1 MRKYVKIWEIKRC
14 TSCGASI
21 TSLLLTIKPT
31 CEWVLQQFMQEES
44 DSNETWGTESFT
56 SQYSIPT
63 LWLSKWLSFLHLKD
77 ISQEI
82 LWQVLSHFATEML
95 ATDPL
100 HSNHWVDNF
109 RHYDYHILSLGPL
122 ASVGDDFVLLNWENK
137 KRSSKLPSLLPSI
150 DATVVACDVCTQKRW
165 AWLKWFE
172 NLCTRVAQNAKAK
185 VKRTKLKLPYLRC
198 FYVFLVV
205 WKQKM
210 LRLTVTNILELESRI
225 LRVTRTK
232 SSRHIFFFTPGLCL
246 TESWCG
252 VANTCT
258 QRVSSCI
265 RRVSWGYGG
274 YGYLQRWSAMIDIQ
288 LQSCRVTEREDH
300 SKQIYHPIISGSE

>member
-1 MRKYVKIWEIKRC
+1 MSVPYSYHRGELIQITFRVCPTDPNPAVQHDRFMNHDEAIGFDLIGGSVKSNLIVSDGLKRHQQPAPCRDHSFKKNVKQVVRKTSAVCEKMRKYVKTWEIKRC

-44 DSNETWGTESFT
+44 DSNETWGTKSFT
-56 SQYSIPT
+56 SQYWTPT
-63 LWLSKWLSFLHLKD
+63 LWLSKWLSALHLKD

-150 DATVVACDVCTQKRW
+150 DATVVACDVCIQKRW
-165 AWLKWFE
+165 ASLKWFE
-172 NLCTRVAQNAKAK
+172 NL
-185 VKRTKLKLPYLRC
+185 
-198 FYVFLVV
+198 
-205 WKQKM
+205 
-210 LRLTVTNILELESRI
+210 
-225 LRVTRTK
+225 
-232 SSRHIFFFTPGLCL
+232 
-246 TESWCG
+246 
-252 VANTCT
+252 
-258 QRVSSCI
+258 
-265 RRVSWGYGG
+265 
-274 YGYLQRWSAMIDIQ
+274 
-288 LQSCRVTEREDH
+288 
-300 SKQIYHPIISGSE
+300 